1 MAHCQLE
8 LEGRGEGRAP
18 GSGLPATEFCFQGVH
33 GCVHVCAR
41 VQARRGRGGGLAGLL
56 LVVQRFQAP
65 LKSALGGFQGQGVA
79 GGGDA
84 ILNSVSAG
92 EVTGDLSASGP
103 HYPGRGTACPLSTG
117 VAAPF
122 SMDPCQSHLL
132 PLETSL
138 VLHPRLPQP
147 RPVPQPRPPLGP
159 AHPPA
164 APPLPLSPAP
174 GEPRLALPGAW
185 SHAFAAPSPPHPS
198 PTADTWGART
208 RRSPCYLGLE
218 RWYQRGA
225 GEGSAGSV
233 QAGDR
238 QPPPPPAQA
247 WGGGVGGS
255 FPAPLPYVPQVELGG
270 PGSAGPLFGEGEGG
284 QAAVWG

>member
-147 RPVPQPRPPLGP
+147 RPGRTAPCLAGRLVPCLRCPIST
-159 AHPPA
+159 
-164 APPLPLSPAP
+164 PPLPDCGHLGGQNTPVS
-174 GEPRLALPGAW
+174 LLPGLGEVV
-185 SHAFAAPSPPHPS
+185 
-198 PTADTWGART
+198 PTGGGRGL
-208 RRSPCYLGLE
+208 RRV
-218 RWYQRGA
+218 
-225 GEGSAGSV
+225 SAG
-233 QAGDR
+233 R
-238 QPPPPPAQA
+238 
-247 WGGGVGGS
+247 
-255 FPAPLPYVPQVELGG
+255 
-270 PGSAGPLFGEGEGG
+270 G
-284 QAAVWG
+284 QAASPSPCPGLGWGCWREFPSSSALRAPGGAGGPWERWSPVWGG